1 MATNGTSP
9 PKVQRNLKGFTTVL
23 RTAACEWL
31 LIFLLLIDAVL
42 SYLLTRFAHYCELQ
56 IPCILC
62 SRLDHIFGNE
72 KPGSYRNLLCGN
84 HRSEISSL
92 ISCNIHGKLV
102 DGQGMCEICLSS
114 HIEENKSNSDRQR
127 LFLGK
132 LGFDL
137 TGCGN
142 CSSQSSYFN
151 QDLTPASKGTRLCLC
166 CNKPLIPRPN
176 AQRLLSLKSPG
187 IVVAKP
193 NIPLPR
199 RLSRRNGLKK
209 IRDKFSSPAASHL
222 LGKTGFD
229 PLSHVGYTELE
240 ITSGSESEVPISDD
254 ENGNTIVCDI
264 NENRNESVVLS
275 APEAP
280 AKRLYNV
287 LATIKQPDAN
297 EPHDVRCLASDVP
310 SENDVCERKE
320 QVADQKANPPVMPEL
335 ISLDDSSPSSC
346 VVEVPS
352 FSASLL
358 SDLISLVDAPLSVD
372 VTEVPLEASSEKLA
386 NVFEASNSENISIN
400 KNDEIL
406 KLIST
411 STGSGLRTDQVVD
424 DIAMVNSTDGDSA
437 VHKSP
442 VCGEENDTSRFVM
455 KEPMLTCSNGVN
467 EDLKSL
473 PVQNSSGQG
482 IHLSLNNFSPRL
494 RGHSIEL
501 QRTNESNSD
510 EAQNHQNPVFME
522 RSESAGLESFDGS
535 SVNEIEGENLVDRLK
550 RQVAYDRKCMNA
562 LYKELEEER
571 SASAIAANQAMA
583 MITRLQE
590 EKAAL
595 HMEALQYLRMM
606 EEQAEYDVDA
616 LEKANDLLAE
626 KEKELQDLEAELE
639 YYRLNFPDETL
650 VETVPEASIN
660 LKEQHVSV
668 ENTSTSFLK
677 DDLKFPSKTMFHEA
691 SEVNN
696 NLAVIAA
703 WSEFEDEKL
712 YISHCLHNLESK
724 LKRFAHHGNSP
735 CISDGEYFDEAADGG
750 QHQQEFLDEKYKQV
764 PCQVEGNDLSV
775 QKASSV
781 SNGSAP
787 SQERLNTSI
796 SRDQVVSKGNSH
808 MVSNGQKDSMDCRE
822 TGLAALENEISDLNE
837 RLEALEADCN
847 FLEHSLNSLQNGNEG
862 MLFIQEILH
871 HLRELRKLGI
881 RSRNMSVS

>member
-23 RTAACEWL
+23 RTAACEWF
-31 LIFLLLIDAVL
+31 LIFLLFVDAIL

-72 KPGSYRNLLCGN
+72 KPGFYRNLLCTN

-102 DGQGMCEICLSS
+102 DGRGMCEICLSS
-114 HIEENKSNSDRQR
+114 HSEENKSNSGMQR

-142 CSSQSSYFN
+142 CSSWSSYFN

-166 CNKPLIPRPN
+166 CNKPWIPRPN
-176 AQRLLSLKSPG
+176 AQRLLALKSPR
-187 IVVAKP
+187 IVVSKP
-193 NIPLPR
+193 NIPFPR

-209 IRDKFSSPAASHL
+209 IRDKFSAPAASHL

-229 PLSHVGYTELE
+229 PLSHVGYTELG

-254 ENGNTIVCDI
+254 ENGNSIVCDI

-280 AKRLYNV
+280 AKRLSNI
-287 LATIKQPDAN
+287 LATTKEPDAN
-297 EPHDVRCLASDVP
+297 EPRDVRCLASDVP
-310 SENDVCERKE
+310 GENDVCEYKE
-320 QVADQKANPPVMPEL
+320 QLADQKTNPPVMPEL
-335 ISLDDSSPSSC
+335 ISLDDIPPSSC

-372 VTEVPLEASSEKLA
+372 VTEVPLEASSEK
-386 NVFEASNSENISIN
+386 SSENISIN

-411 STGSGLRTDQVVD
+411 STVSGFRTDQVVAD
-424 DIAMVNSTDGDSA
+424 TAMVNSTDGDLSA

-442 VCGEENDTSRFVM
+442 VCGEERDTSGFVM
-455 KEPMLTCSNGVN
+455 EEPMLTYNNGVN

-482 IHLSLNNFSPRL
+482 IDLSLNNLSPRL

-510 EAQNHQNPVFME
+510 EAHNHQNPVFME
-522 RSESAGLESFDGS
+522 RSEFAGLESFDGS
-535 SVNEIEGENLVDRLK
+535 NVNEIEGENLVDRLK

-562 LYKELEEER
+562 LNRELEEER

-650 VETVPEASIN
+650 VETVPEASIK

-696 NLAVIAA
+696 NLAVISA

-712 YISHCLHNLESK
+712 YISHCLQNLESK

-750 QHQQEFLDEKYKQV
+750 QHQQEFLDEMDKQA

-787 SQERLNTSI
+787 SQEGLNTSI
-796 SRDQVVSKGNSH
+796 SRDQVVSEGNSH

-847 FLEHSLNSLQNGNEG
+847 FLEHSLNSLGNGNEG